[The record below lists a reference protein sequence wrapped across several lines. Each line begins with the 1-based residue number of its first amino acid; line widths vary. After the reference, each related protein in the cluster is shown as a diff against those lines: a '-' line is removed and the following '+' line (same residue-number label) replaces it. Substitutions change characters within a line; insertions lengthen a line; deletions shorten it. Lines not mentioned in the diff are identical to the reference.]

1 VSDGEKRL
9 ARLELIEEC
18 RQLSFRYARALD
30 VKDLV
35 ALDALFTDK
44 CVLEIPG
51 QTYTGR
57 DAIAQF
63 FREALLGD
71 LGTKRHFMMNQTVTA
86 TDAVTATMQS
96 YFLYTSAGP
105 AISLIGW
112 GDYDDDVTVED
123 GIARFT
129 RKRISVERE
138 TDVRQGWATE

>member
-1 VSDGEKRL
+1 MRL

-51 QTYTGR
+51 QTFTGR
-57 DAIAQF
+57 DAVAQF

-71 LGTKRHFMMNQTVTA
+71 PGTKRHFMMNQTVTP
-86 TDAVTATMQS
+86 TDAVSANMQS

-105 AISLIGW
+105 AMSLIGW
-112 GDYDDDVTVED
+112 GDYDDDVTVEE
-123 GIARFT
+123 GIARFS